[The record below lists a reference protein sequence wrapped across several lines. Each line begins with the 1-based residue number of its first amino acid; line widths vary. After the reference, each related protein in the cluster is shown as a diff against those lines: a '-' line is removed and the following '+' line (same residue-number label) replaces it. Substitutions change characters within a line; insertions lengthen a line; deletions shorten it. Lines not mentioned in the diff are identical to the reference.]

1 MSFICQYK
9 FKVFWS
15 QTSIENIHFIVF
27 EAKQALKKYTNF
39 HLKVFFRD
47 VYGLG

>member
-9 FKVFWS
+9 FKVF
-15 QTSIENIHFIVF
+15 
-27 EAKQALKKYTNF
+27 EAKQALKKYTIFFLKPKQYTSF

>member
-9 FKVFWS
+9 FK
-15 QTSIENIHFIVF
+15 VF